1 MISKKISQS
10 HQPAWPF
17 IILLVLSFPNSHA
30 LMDSHSK
37 RYPNLVI
44 LNCSLLCVI
53 SSSIRRFSPSPL
65 WFCYTVDHRF
75 PSQAFKS
82 PIWSRTTIPEANLA
96 FLLPKAASN

>member
-1 MISKKISQS
+1 MENKMKSKKISQS

-75 PSQAFKS
+75 PSQGFCYERGGN
-82 PIWSRTTIPEANLA
+82 ILMYNYL
-96 FLLPKAASN
+96 